1 MGHPA
6 NGTLYGAT
14 PYGGPQNLGTVF
26 TLNQSLDHFI
36 ALVRYAGKTGSAV
49 QILGQALA
57 GTTSVTFNG
66 VAATMF
72 HVSSNTF
79 MTAVGGNER
88 ACGGDDAIAEI
99 QEQAEFSSNSLT
111 DMVEEARLPSRIP
124 WLLTGDRRRKL
135 VSPDCSS

>member
-79 MTAVGGNER
+79 MTAVVPAGATSGPVVV
-88 ACGGDDAIAEI
+88 
-99 QEQAEFSSNSLT
+99 T
-111 DMVEEARLPSRIP
+111 TPSQKFKSKRNFQVIP
-124 WLLTGDRRRKL
+124 
-135 VSPDCSS
+135 